1 MAIRDVVT
9 MGFGNGTFSPGVNK
23 LPTFGYSIGEAL
35 NPIAICVAATDSYVA
50 GPQAISSYIA
60 GPVAYD
66 QHVAGTEAQDNC

>member
-1 MAIRDVVT
+1 
-9 MGFGNGTFSPGVNK
+9 MGFIHIVLGIYGGSNTAVD
-23 LPTFGYSIGEAL
+23 
-35 NPIAICVAATDSYVA
+35 PIAICVAATDSYVA